1 MAVGR
6 SGGALAALA
15 LAGVAYFFRNR
26 KQVSNKVQEL
36 TQRAQHQLG
45 GSSHT
50 SDSTPASSNEP
61 SAYTGDTVR
70 M

>member
-15 LAGVAYFFRNR
+15 LAGAAYFFRNR

-36 TQRAQHQLG
+36 TNRAQNQLG
-45 GSSHT
+45 SSN
-50 SDSTPASSNEP
+50 SDTKSTTTSNEP

>member
-26 KQVSNKVQEL
+26 KQVSNKVQEM
-36 TQRAQHQLG
+36 TNRVQNQLG
-45 GSSHT
+45 SSQNT
-50 SDSTPASSNEP
+50 NNSTTTSNEP
-61 SAYTGDTVR
+61 PAYTGDTVR

>member
-45 GSSHT
+45 SSH
-50 SDSTPASSNEP
+50 SDNATTTSSNEP